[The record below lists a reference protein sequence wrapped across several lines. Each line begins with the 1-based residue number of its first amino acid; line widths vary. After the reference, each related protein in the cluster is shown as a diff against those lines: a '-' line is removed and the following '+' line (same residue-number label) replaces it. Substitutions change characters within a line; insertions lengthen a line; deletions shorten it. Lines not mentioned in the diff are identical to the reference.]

1 MAVSKHAIMVIG
13 MQVGGVTHMNNAG
26 MKCKQGTTM
35 PTSATEEK
43 IKSCTSGSGI
53 VRTRPP
59 RDEAIIKV
67 GIVCTRVWPHGAQPS
82 AHHGGPPGPLVMS
95 QGAMQLIITHR
106 SRGETIRRLRIG
118 P

>member
-1 MAVSKHAIMVIG
+1 MK
-13 MQVGGVTHMNNAG
+13 NNEGCAG
-26 MKCKQGTTM
+26 LKCKQGLAM

-67 GIVCTRVWPHGAQPS
+67 GIVCH
-82 AHHGGPPGPLVMS
+82 
-95 QGAMQLIITHR
+95 
-106 SRGETIRRLRIG
+106 
-118 P
+118 

>member
-1 MAVSKHAIMVIG
+1 MSTRIQSLTLRTVAVSKHAIMVIG
-13 MQVGGVTHMNNAG
+13 MQAGRQSNTHEQCWYEMQARP
-26 MKCKQGTTM
+26 TM

-67 GIVCTRVWPHGAQPS
+67 GIVCH
-82 AHHGGPPGPLVMS
+82 
-95 QGAMQLIITHR
+95 
-106 SRGETIRRLRIG
+106 
-118 P
+118 